1 MNDFTKEE
9 LYDLQSW
16 GDAYTS
22 YDLESDIYKIHEPL
36 LTKIQSMIDNYCDDG
51 DDIKESIYPHKEC
64 EICHQLVWGNYECPC
79 GTRL

>member
-1 MNDFTKEE
+1 MNEFTKEE
-9 LYDLQSW
+9 LQI
-16 GDAYTS
+16 
-22 YDLESDIYKIHEPL
+22 IYETLGGHVWQNPTQATYLRPIID
-36 LTKIQSMIDNYCDDG
+36 KIQSMIDNYCDD